1 MNAKRLAKPAL
12 LFRLAACAA
21 LAMAFAQP
29 ALAKGDFAVGSEGA
43 KVSASATLRF
53 KIVIPEDVRFDSKSL
68 GLEQQPRKAHMPQVQ
83 RLVAMRDGRQ
93 QVTLATP

>member
-12 LFRLAACAA
+12 LFRLAAIAA
-21 LAMAFAQP
+21 LAMALAQP
-29 ALAKGDFAVGSEGA
+29 ALAKGEFSVGSEGA

-53 KIVIPEDVRFDSKSL
+53 KIVIPENVRFDSRSL
-68 GLEQQPRKAHMPQVQ
+68 GTEQQPRKPHMPQVQ
-83 RLVAMRDGRQ
+83 RLVAVHDGLQ